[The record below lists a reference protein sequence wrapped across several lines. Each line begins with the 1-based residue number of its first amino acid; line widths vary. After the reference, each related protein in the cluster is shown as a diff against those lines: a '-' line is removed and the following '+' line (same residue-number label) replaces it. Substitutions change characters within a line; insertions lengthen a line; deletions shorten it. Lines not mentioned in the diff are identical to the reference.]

1 MIMTMTMTYYYVVVV
16 VYSAEIEPKQTCFQL
31 DVVCSSPK
39 MECEMHGQST
49 SASHHAIV
57 G

>member
-1 MIMTMTMTYYYVVVV
+1 MIMTMTMTYYYVVV

-39 MECEMHGQST
+39 MECEMYGQST